1 MQATMIKIERN
12 AKMEAAINRCKSVHP
27 KVRRIDNNTVAVAG
41 RNADYTVRFAT
52 PRAGLLLAQCN
63 CEAGRKGQL
72 CYHIPAAFSAPLA
85 APTRKTDEKA
95 VLVAKV
101 LARWSG
107 KYSQMAIAEGLV
119 KRFGVNSLEN
129 VHISYLRQLAK
140 AA

>member
-72 CYHIPAAFSAPLA
+72 CYHVPAALSAPA
-85 APTRKTDEKA
+85 SAPTRQANEKA
-95 VLVAKV
+95 ALVASIK
-101 LARWSG
+101 ARWSG
-107 KYSQMAIAEGLV
+107 YTRHQIADGLI
-119 KRFGVNSLEN
+119 KRFGVSALED
-129 VHISYLRQLAK
+129 VHVSYLRQLAK